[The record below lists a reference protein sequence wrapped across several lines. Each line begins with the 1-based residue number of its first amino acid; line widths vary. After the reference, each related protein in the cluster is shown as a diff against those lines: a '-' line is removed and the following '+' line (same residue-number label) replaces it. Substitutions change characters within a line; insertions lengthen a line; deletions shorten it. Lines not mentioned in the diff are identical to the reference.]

1 MYACLADCAYG
12 IASDPITGC
21 STCKCEACPA
31 IKCADL
37 GCTTSYSKDPITGCP
52 TCGCLP
58 DPTVCKPIAC
68 DLACKSYKVDPV
80 TGCKLCACADP
91 IFCPAVLC
99 AEPACTYGTLTT
111 DFSSG
116 CPGCPRC
123 SPCPKISCSLVCDP
137 NYGFEIDPITNCEIC
152 SCRKEPICKDPATVS
167 VTSSITFA
175 CDLDC
180 KYFKIVDG
188 CKTCVCAEPVCTCGD
203 KKSDPITCP
212 DKTTIS
218 DYSICNRSDPNLCYW
233 TRNPCPIGIVVVMK
247 DGTFAADDLQK
258 FLIDYRVSA
267 TDVKISDAVI
277 NKDGK
282 QEITLWVK
290 KETIPS
296 EKTAG
301 DVALDVEKSI
311 KADGTKDSYAFVLSE
326 NTNAPSSSS
335 TLIISILAL
344 LLLVLA

>member
-1 MYACLADCAYG
+1 
-12 IASDPITGC
+12 
-21 STCKCEACPA
+21 
-31 IKCADL
+31 
-37 GCTTSYSKDPITGCP
+37 
-52 TCGCLP
+52 
-58 DPTVCKPIAC
+58 
-68 DLACKSYKVDPV
+68 
-80 TGCKLCACADP
+80 
-91 IFCPAVLC
+91 
-99 AEPACTYGTLTT
+99 
-111 DFSSG
+111 
-116 CPGCPRC
+116 
-123 SPCPKISCSLVCDP
+123 
-137 NYGFEIDPITNCEIC
+137 
-152 SCRKEPICKDPATVS
+152 
-167 VTSSITFA
+167 
-175 CDLDC
+175 
-180 KYFKIVDG
+180 
-188 CKTCVCAEPVCTCGD
+188 
-203 KKSDPITCP
+203 
-212 DKTTIS
+212 
-218 DYSICNRSDPNLCYW
+218 
-233 TRNPCPIGIVVVMK
+233 MK